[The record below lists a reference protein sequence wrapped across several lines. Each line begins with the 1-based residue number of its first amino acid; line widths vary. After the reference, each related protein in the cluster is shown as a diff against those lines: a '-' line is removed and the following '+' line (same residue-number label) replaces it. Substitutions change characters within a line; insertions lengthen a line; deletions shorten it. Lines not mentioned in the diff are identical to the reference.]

1 MKKNIIELS
10 KEEKQLLF
18 VIIRAIKNKNDKIEK
33 ELNNGKKIS
42 ENLKKSYNY
51 TKDLAKG
58 LYIKL
63 YEEEN

>member
-58 LYIKL
+58 LYNKL

>member
-58 LYIKL
+58 LYNKL
-63 YEEEN
+63 YEKEN